1 MKKFA
6 LGIATLSSLIL
17 VSCSSDDNENTRV
30 TTPSVVAPVV
40 YSFERN
46 ESSTISYNGQTTRI
60 AMAEALVTALVDN
73 TKTETVLDG
82 MFAHTENTTDFED
95 TVLNASNKSIRS
107 KIAASSD
114 FFSANT
120 TAASAIKNQF
130 DDWIAAQVVQVFPTW
145 NDLATAGAA
154 GQLQG
159 AGGGATRY
167 LNAKGLELNQA
178 IAKSLIGA
186 LMTDQ
191 ILNNYLSTAVLDAG
205 NNRTNNDNKVLEEN
219 KNYTAMEHKW
229 DEAFGYLY
237 GAEVDAEAP
246 SLAADSFLSKY
257 LSRVE
262 DDTDFQGIA
271 TTIYDAFKLGRAA
284 ILANDYTIRDEQAE
298 IIRSEISKV
307 IAIRAVYYLQQGK
320 TKLGND
326 PAAAFHDLSEGFGFI
341 YSLQFTRIPNEKV
354 PYFTKSEVDG
364 FLDQL
369 MADDGFWDVDA
380 TILDQISTTIA
391 AKFSFTVAQAGS

>member
-6 LGIATLSSLIL
+6 LGIATLSSLAL
-17 VSCSSDDNENTRV
+17 VSCSSDDNENTIV
-30 TTPSVVAPVV
+30 TPPSVATPTT

-46 ESSTISYNGQTTRI
+46 ESSTISYSGQTTRI
-60 AMAEALVTALVDN
+60 AMAEALVTALLDN
-73 TKTETVLDG
+73 TTTETTLDG
-82 MFAHTENTTDFED
+82 MFAHIENATDFED
-95 TVLNASNKSIRS
+95 TALNASNKSIRS

-120 TAASAIKNQF
+120 TDAATIKNQF
-130 DDWIAAQVVQVFPTW
+130 DDWIAAQVSQVFPIW
-145 NDLATAGAA
+145 NDLATAGTA
-154 GQLQG
+154 GQLQE

-167 LNAKGLELNQA
+167 INAKGLELNQA

-186 LMTDQ
+186 LMADQ

-205 NNRTNNDNKVLEEN
+205 DNRANNDNKVLEEG
-219 KNYTAMEHKW
+219 KNYTSMEHKW

-237 GAEVDAEAP
+237 GAEIDAEAP
-246 SLAADSFLSKY
+246 LLAADSFLSKY

-284 ILANDYTIRDEQAE
+284 ILANDYTVRDEQAE
-298 IIRSEISKV
+298 IIRAEISKV

-320 TKLGND
+320 TKLGSD
-326 PAAAFHDLSEGFGFI
+326 TAAAFHDLSEGFGFI
-341 YSLQFTRIPNEKV
+341 YSLQFTRIPNTTV

-391 AKFSFTVAQAGS
+391 AEFSFTVAQAGS